1 MFKRVLI
8 AEDHESANISVQKTL
23 QELQVAGV
31 DYAYYCDD
39 ALLRIRKAV
48 QAGEPYE
55 LLITDLSFEEDGRVQ
70 ALPDGPALIRA
81 ARALQPGL
89 KVLVFSAEQKAAV
102 IEPLFKELR
111 IDGYVRKARRDAQE
125 LKLAVET
132 IGKNR
137 VHFPAHLRQ
146 VVSQKNAYAFSAY
159 DVTLVSLLAGGMS
172 QKDIPAYL
180 LEREIRPASLSS
192 VEKRLNQIRLALEF
206 TKNEQLVGFCKDM
219 GII

>member
-23 QELQVAGV
+23 QDLEVAEV

-39 ALLRIRKAV
+39 ALLRIRKAL
-48 QAGEPYE
+48 QADDPYE

-70 ALPDGPALIRA
+70 VLGDGPALIGA
-81 ARALQPGL
+81 ARGLQPGL

-102 IEPLFKELR
+102 IEPLFKELG

-132 IGKNR
+132 IAKNR
-137 VHFPAHLRQ
+137 VHYPAHLRQ
-146 VVSQKNAYAFSAY
+146 TVVQKNTYAFSDY
-159 DVTLVSLLAGGMS
+159 DVRLVSLLAGGMS

-180 LEREIRPASLSS
+180 LRHEIKPASLSS
-192 VEKRLNQIRLALEF
+192 VEKRLNQIRMALEF
-206 TKNEQLVGFCKDM
+206 TKNEQLVVFCRDM

>member
-1 MFKRVLI
+1 MFKKILI
-8 AEDHESANISVQKTL
+8 AEDQESANISVQKTL
-23 QELQVAGV
+23 QDLQVAEV

-48 QAGEPYE
+48 LAGDPYE
-55 LLITDLSFEEDGRVQ
+55 LLITDLSFEEDGRLQ
-70 ALPDGPALIRA
+70 TLSGGPALIGA

-89 KVLVFSAEQKAAV
+89 RVLVFSAEQKAAV
-102 IEPLFKELR
+102 IEPLFKDLA

-132 IGKNR
+132 IYKKR
-137 VHFPAHLRQ
+137 QHYPAHLRQ
-146 VVSQKNAYAFSAY
+146 AIKQVNTYAFTEY
-159 DVTLVSLLAGGMS
+159 DVRLVSLLAGGMS

-180 LEREIRPASLSS
+180 QKQNIGPSSLSS
-192 VEKRLNQIRLALEF
+192 VEKKLNQIRLALEF
-206 TKNEQLVGFCKDM
+206 TKNEQLVVFCRDM